1 MRNGRNWPGRL
12 TAICCIALTIFLA
25 GCRTASPVTAEV
37 IRLDPPLP
45 PAPVTEPVAFEDKD
59 GGLWLSYDNY
69 RALER
74 NIIAMR
80 EYLERLEIVIE
91 FYREDT

>member
-1 MRNGRNWPGRL
+1 
-12 TAICCIALTIFLA
+12 
-25 GCRTASPVTAEV
+25 
-37 IRLDPPLP
+37 
-45 PAPVTEPVAFEDKD
+45 VAFEDKD